1 MPAQPAQPQ
10 DSGRL
15 VLVILLL
22 FWLMATPDNGP
33 VMISGP
39 SFASSR
45 LQRQRQAHGVLN
57 STKWGDFAPRLVDD
71 GPGTVPRYLNL
82 TGFRQDDGYG
92 WEDFGKF
99 RDRCR
104 EWSSNAFSGRVG
116 GDDWNRPGP
125 SQLPWRNATG
135 RVHGEWVRRPGT
147 TVRTAAGYNLT
158 AIAPGISWPGG
169 RGEWGRNITGAH
181 GKIQME
187 LEEYDGTAEY
197 VEESE
202 GKDVKSA
209 AVVRETS
216 ASVTMQDVGSGTM
229 SWTMRLHGVHWPRQG
244 AILLSTTSEKFAGI
258 FGLPHLAPG
267 PEFFQSSQKL
277 LNVTLDE
284 VLKRK
289 EKVRFA
295 DPSNPWSSIVE
306 GPDDPWA
313 LASHCEY
320 VMYVQLYPLDA
331 SDTLSN
337 NYHNHAKDGF
347 TSLLDEMEKELRF
360 PTGAP
365 IKKVP
370 NLKMSMVAWSPDC
383 GYFLESKGPPL
394 YPATD
399 GHHLVGMK
407 EEVFLYEFRMWIL
420 ALAVIYMGKIWLLKT
435 QMKETCTPS
444 TIGRVSFYTAGLML
458 LADGIIFTVAAALSL
473 ATINTFLAGLLLTFS
488 TFMSMTISG
497 AFLSDVYKIQEPERR
512 NRERNRGQSNNGA
525 TAPAATPTATPPPAA
540 QGDGLPRPV
549 TAPAAR
555 PTSPPIII
563 PSDQDIDAEIAEVT
577 TAAAAVPTPGITVT
591 AAAREPQVRTFASL
605 TGRFVFLGMVIV
617 FLSIAAT
624 SWPTPIRNFYVNAL
638 AFIYLSLWV
647 PQIWRNIQRNSRR
660 AFAWRFMIGQSVLRL
675 APFAYFY
682 LLEDNIIFAEPDWT
696 SFAVLAGWLWVQLW
710 ILAFQDVLGPRFG
723 IPSSWAPEAWDYH
736 PILREDN
743 VEAGGLPIG
752 LVGTFE
758 SAPGSP
764 ELQRSRSWS
773 LTASEAG
780 DGVRERERDKEREKK
795 GTHIRSIDCAI
806 CREVLEVP
814 VLKAGAADPTGGG
827 VAGVL
832 ARRAYM
838 VTPCRHIFH
847 TKCLEGW
854 LRFRLQCPICRE
866 ELPPL

>member
-1 MPAQPAQPQ
+1 MPPQPQPQ
-10 DSGRL
+10 DSGR
-15 VLVILLL
+15 VLLIFILM
-22 FWLMATPDNGP
+22 FWIMATPDNGP
-33 VMISGP
+33 VTFSGP
-39 SFASSR
+39 SFATSR
-45 LQRQRQAHGVLN
+45 LQRQRQAHRVLN

-71 GPGTVPRYLNL
+71 GQGNSPRYLNL
-82 TGFRQDDGYG
+82 TGFREDDGYG

-104 EWSSNAFSGRVG
+104 EWSSNAFSSRAG

-125 SQLPWRNATG
+125 SQLPWKNATG

-147 TVRTAAGYNLT
+147 KLRQAAGYNLS
-158 AIAPGISWPGG
+158 AIAPEINWQGG
-169 RGEWGRNITGAH
+169 SVWGRNVTGSY

-187 LEEYDGTAEY
+187 LEEYDGTEEV
-197 VEESE
+197 VEETES
-202 GKDVKSA
+202 KDVRSA

-216 ASVTMQDVGSGTM
+216 ASVTVQDVANGAM
-229 SWTMRLHGVHWPRQG
+229 SWSMRLHGVHWPRQG

-258 FGLPHLAPG
+258 FGLPHLSPG
-267 PEFFQSSQKL
+267 PEFFLSSQKL

-284 VLKRK
+284 VLRRK
-289 EKVRFA
+289 ESVRFA
-295 DPSNPWSSIVE
+295 DPGNPWSSVIE
-306 GPDDPWA
+306 GGDDPWA

-337 NYHNHAKDGF
+337 NYHNHARDGF

-370 NLKMSMVAWSPDC
+370 DLKMSMVAWSPDC
-383 GYFLESKGPPL
+383 GYFLESKGPPI

-407 EEVFLYEFRMWIL
+407 EEVFLYEFKMWIL
-420 ALAVIYMGKIWLLKT
+420 ALAALYMGKIWLMKA

-444 TIGRVSFYTAGLML
+444 TIGRVSFYTAAMML
-458 LADGIIFTVAAALSL
+458 LADGIVFTVAAALSL
-473 ATINTFLAGLLLTFS
+473 ATINTFLAGLILTFT
-488 TFMSMTISG
+488 TFMSTAIG
-497 AFLSDVYKIQEPERR
+497 AAFLADVYKTQEPERR
-512 NRERNRGQSNNGA
+512 TRERNRGPNNTGAAA
-525 TAPAATPTATPPPAA
+525 TAPTPATAPA

-549 TAPAAR
+549 TAPPAR
-555 PTSPPIII
+555 APSPPIII

-577 TAAAAVPTPGITVT
+577 AAAAAVPTRGTT
-591 AAAREPQVRTFASL
+591 ATTTREPQEPSAASL
-605 TGRFVFLGMVIV
+605 AGRFAFLALAIIFTSV
-617 FLSIAAT
+617 AAT

-638 AFIYLSLWV
+638 SFIYLSLWA
-647 PQIWRNIQRNSRR
+647 PQIYRNIQRNSRR

-682 LLEDNIIFAEPDWT
+682 LVEDNIIFAETDWT
-696 SFAVLAGWLWVQLW
+696 SFAVLAGWLWIQLW

-723 IPSSWAPEAWDYH
+723 IPKSWAPEAWDYH
-736 PILREDN
+736 PVLREDN
-743 VEAGGLPIG
+743 IEAGGLPIG
-752 LVGTFE
+752 LVGFE

-764 ELQRSRSWS
+764 EMERGRSWS
-773 LTASEAG
+773 LSG
-780 DGVRERERDKEREKK
+780 DTDRDRDNHREREKDKERK
-795 GTHIRSIDCAI
+795 GTMVRNIDCAI

-814 VLKAGAADPTGGG
+814 VVKAGVEDPTGGG

-854 LRFRLQCPICRE
+854 LRFRLQCPICRD